1 MNTTHQS
8 TDAVK
13 YVYLYV
19 ILSKLY

>member
-1 MNTTHQS
+1 MNTTHQY